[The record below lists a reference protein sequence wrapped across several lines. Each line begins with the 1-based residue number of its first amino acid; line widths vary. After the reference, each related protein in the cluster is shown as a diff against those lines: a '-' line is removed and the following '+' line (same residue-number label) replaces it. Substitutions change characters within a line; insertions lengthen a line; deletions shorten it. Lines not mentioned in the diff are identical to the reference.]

1 MQQRS
6 ETWASLAVRGRFK
19 MDTVAVIG
27 GVSYSAISAP
37 VIDRALF
44 TDTPSV
50 GHCVAASM
58 MVSVLTDDVIPA
70 GAQVEIKSR
79 LYDDTRVSEWRTA
92 GTYYVDRREENN
104 GLVTLQCYDAMVK
117 ATQPYVDPSNPDDRI
132 GWPKSMAACVTECA
146 ARIGVEL
153 DSRTVIKTGD
163 PYQVAYPTNYTMQQ
177 VLEFIAACH
186 GGNWIIT
193 PENKLRLIPLVPP
206 PEETFDII
214 DYEYRKIMTN
224 DGYKLVW
231 QHYET
236 DETLV
241 NTADGDL
248 LNVPVVI
255 GKITTAKS
263 ITINRVTLARD
274 EELGYTIADDEDS
287 TGVELRIESN
297 PYACQAI
304 CEDLYAALHG
314 LEYRPFTI
322 TQACYDPC
330 AELGDWIL
338 VGDQVRSVIC
348 TQRVTLGVD
357 FRADV
362 TAPGKDETG
371 SEYPYLTAIQRL
383 QQEDER
389 LRKYMEAAKTEIN
402 SKIEQTYTSILLEVA
417 GTYATGEYVRANLT
431 ILENSITSE
440 VTRATAAEQQ
450 LSSSITQTAESIT
463 SEVTRATS
471 AEQQLSSSISQTAEK
486 IDLKVSKGDVS
497 SQISMESGQVS
508 INANRFSVD
517 SDNFKLS
524 RTGNLEATNAALTG
538 SFITSSGQRKLEL
551 NSGGLNLYQND
562 ELVGTI
568 RGDAR
573 ANQTTGDSTAL
584 PVMAIKVESGSN
596 GLIFVSNGIYHFV
609 YNTGLNPEDRE
620 ERFWFGDTVYFRDAA
635 KFGGGIKLVS
645 DSYEVTLYS
654 GYHYGGSSGESYNF
668 LGIRDSLSVDEHL
681 RVDGTAEFTGAVS
694 CKVGITCK
702 DNINCEKSIVL
713 GSGTNHVTVSRKY
726 SSGGEQYFHS
736 DGSIWAS
743 GNIYADGEK
752 YRVVQTEHYDR
763 IGLNAMESTYAVF
776 SDLGSAMLDETGEA
790 YVFFD
795 PDFAETIDLSHD
807 YQVFVTPT
815 STGIFQ
821 YAEKRRSHFVAH
833 GTPGMT
839 LDWIVYARQKG
850 YVNHRLERV
859 TVGPGDPNMAA
870 GLWPTQNTDDT
881 DGYFP
886 LEDTGDVI
894 DELEAQYLAQ
904 YEREVYGYD
913 N

>member
-1 MQQRS
+1 MRQRS
-6 ETWASLAVRGRFK
+6 ETWASLAVRGRFG
-19 MDTVAVIG
+19 METVAAIG

-44 TDTPSV
+44 TDAPSV

-58 MVSVLTDDVIPA
+58 LVSILTDDVIPA
-70 GAQVEIKSR
+70 AAAVEIRAR
-79 LYDDTRVSEWRTA
+79 LYDDTRVSEWRTF
-92 GTYYVDRREENN
+92 GTFYTDRREENN
-104 GLVTLQCYDAMVK
+104 GLVTLQCYDAMLK

-132 GWPKSMAACVTECA
+132 GWPKSMAACVAECA

-177 VLEFIAACH
+177 VLEYIAACH

-214 DYEYRKIMTN
+214 DYEYRKIKTN

-236 DETLV
+236 DETIT
-241 NTADGDL
+241 NTAGGDL

-255 GKITTAKS
+255 GQITTAKAM
-263 ITINRVTLARD
+263 TINRVTLARD
-274 EELGYTIADDEDS
+274 GELGYTVADDDENN
-287 TGVELRIESN
+287 TGVELRIENN
-297 PYACQAI
+297 PYASQAI
-304 CEDLYAALHG
+304 CNDLYAALHG

-338 VGDQVRSVIC
+338 VGDKVRSVIC

-362 TAPGKDETG
+362 TAPGKDETS
-371 SEYPYLTAIQRL
+371 SEYPFLTTIQRL
-383 QQEDER
+383 QQADEQ
-389 LRKYMEAAKTEIN
+389 LKKYMEAAKTEIN
-402 SKIEQTYTSILLEVA
+402 SRIEQTYTSILLEVA
-417 GTYATGEYVRANLT
+417 GTYATGEYVKANLT
-431 ILENSITSE
+431 ILANSITSE
-440 VTRATAAEQQ
+440 VSRATGAEQQ

-463 SEVTRATS
+463 SEVTRATA

-486 IDLKVSKGDVS
+486 INLKVSKGDVS

-508 INANRFSVD
+508 INSNRFSVD
-517 SDNFKLS
+517 SDNFKLT
-524 RTGNLEATNAALTG
+524 RTGSLTASSATLTG
-538 SFITSSGQRKLEL
+538 SFTTSSGQRKLEA
-551 NSGGLNLYQND
+551 NSGGLNLYQDD

-573 ANQTTGDSTAL
+573 ARQTAGGDSSY
-584 PVMAIKVESGSN
+584 PVMAIRVAPGSN
-596 GLIFVSNGIYHFV
+596 GLIFTNSDHVYHFA
-609 YNTGLNPEDRE
+609 YNKGLDPNGYT
-620 ERFWFGDTVYFRDAA
+620 ERFWFGDTVRFQDDIYCTKAIYFGDYNVSL
-635 KFGGGIKLVS
+635 GG
-645 DSYEVTLYS
+645 
-654 GYHYGGSSGESYNF
+654 YGDY
-668 LGIRDSLSVDEHL
+668 LSVDGNL
-681 RVDGTAEFTGAVS
+681 DIAQ
-694 CKVGITCK
+694 
-702 DNINCEKSIVL
+702 DLIV
-713 GSGTNHVTVSRKY
+713 
-726 SSGGEQYFHS
+726 
-736 DGSIWAS
+736 S
-743 GNIYADGEK
+743 GNFYSNGEK
-752 YRVVQTEHYDR
+752 NRVVSTEHYGR
-763 IGLNAMESTYAVF
+763 VGLNAMESTYAVF
-776 SDLGSAMLDETGEA
+776 ADIGSAMLNGAGEA

-795 PDFAETIDLSHD
+795 PDFEETIDLTHD

-815 STGIFQ
+815 STGTVQ
-821 YAEKRRSHFVAH
+821 YIEKQGGHFVVH

-839 LDWIVYARQKG
+839 LDWIVYARQRG

-859 TVGPGDPNMAA
+859 PIDPGDPNMDA
-870 GLWPTQNTDDT
+870 GLWPTQDTDDAA
-881 DGYFP
+881 GYFP

-894 DELEAQYLAQ
+894 DTLAAQYLEG

>member
-19 MDTVAVIG
+19 VDTIAVIG

-37 VIDRALF
+37 VIARALF
-44 TDTPSV
+44 TEAPSV
-50 GHCVAASM
+50 GHCAAASM
-58 MVSVLTDDVIPA
+58 LVSILTGDVIPA
-70 GAQVEIKSR
+70 AAAVEIRAR
-79 LYDDTRVSEWRTA
+79 LYDDARVSEWRTF
-92 GTYYVDRREENN
+92 GTFYIDRREENN
-104 GLVTLQCYDAMVK
+104 GLVTLQCYDAMLK

-153 DSRTVIKTGD
+153 DSRTVIKTGA

-177 VLEFIAACH
+177 VLEYIAACH

-193 PENKLRLIPLVPP
+193 PENKLRLVPLVPP

-236 DETLV
+236 DEALI
-241 NTADGDL
+241 NTAGGDL

-263 ITINRVTLARD
+263 ITINRITIARD
-274 EELGYTIADDEDS
+274 EELGYTAADENS

-297 PYACQAI
+297 PYASQAI
-304 CEDLYAALHG
+304 CDDLYAALHG

-338 VGDQVRSVIC
+338 VGDKVRSVIC

-362 TAPGKDETG
+362 SAPGQDETG
-371 SEYPYLTAIQRL
+371 SEYPYLTAIQQL
-383 QQEDER
+383 QQTDER
-389 LRKYMEAAKTEIN
+389 LQKYMEAAKTEIN
-402 SKIEQTYTSILLEVA
+402 SKIEQTHTSILLEVA
-417 GTYATGEYVRANLT
+417 GTYATGESVSAQIALTEGKITTEVDKALETVAGAYVT
-431 ILENSITSE
+431 TES
-440 VTRATAAEQQ
+440 
-450 LSSSITQTAESIT
+450 LSSKIEQTESKITTEVNAALETVAGTYATTKTLNSKITQTESKIT
-463 SEVTRATS
+463 TEVSAALETVAGTYATT
-471 AEQQLSSSISQTAEK
+471 ETTTTLSSKIDQTAEK
-486 IDLKVSKGDVS
+486 IDLKVSKGDIS

-508 INANRFSVD
+508 ITSNRFSVT
-517 SDNFKLS
+517 SDNFTLT
-524 RTGNLEATNAALTG
+524 RTGNLTASSATLTG
-538 SFITSSGQRKLEL
+538 SFTTSSTTSSGKRELKL

-568 RGDAR
+568 RGDTRAR
-573 ANQTTGDSTAL
+573 QTAAGDSISL
-584 PVMAIKVESGSN
+584 PVMAIRVDSNSN
-596 GLIFVSNGIYHFV
+596 GLIFTDAANNRYLFAFNLGLDPNGY
-609 YNTGLNPEDRE
+609 T
-620 ERFWFGDTVYFRDAA
+620 ERFWFGDTVRFQNEIYCPKIVFDAQ
-635 KFGGGIKLVS
+635 
-645 DSYEVTLYS
+645 D
-654 GYHYGGSSGESYNF
+654 SSGVY
-668 LGIRDSLSVDEHL
+668 IRSGHTTENEQYLY
-681 RVDGTAEFTGAVS
+681 VDGSLWATGS
-694 CKVGITCK
+694 
-702 DNINCEKSIVL
+702 L
-713 GSGTNHVTVSRKY
+713 
-726 SSGGEQYFHS
+726 
-736 DGSIWAS
+736 
-743 GNIYADGEK
+743 YADGEK
-752 YRVVQTEHYDR
+752 YRVVATEHYGR

-776 SDLGSAMLDETGEA
+776 SDLGSARLGEAGDA

-795 PDFAETIDLSHD
+795 PDFGETIDLTHD

-815 STGIFQ
+815 SAGTVR
-821 YAEKRRSHFVAH
+821 YVEKQSGYFVIH
-833 GTPGMT
+833 GTSGMS
-839 LDWIVYARQKG
+839 LDWIVYARQRG
-850 YVNHRLERV
+850 YANHRLERV
-859 TVGPGDPNMAA
+859 PVDPGDPNMDA
-870 GLWPTQNTDDT
+870 GLWPTQDMDDAA
-881 DGYFP
+881 GYFP

-894 DELEAQYLAQ
+894 DELAAQYLAQ

>member
-6 ETWASLAVRGRFK
+6 ETWASLAARGRFK
-19 MDTVAVIG
+19 VDTVAVIG

-58 MVSVLTDDVIPA
+58 MVSVLTGDVIPA

-92 GTYYVDRREENN
+92 GTFYIDRREENN

-153 DSRTVIKTGD
+153 DSRTVIKTGA

-186 GGNWIIT
+186 GGNWVIT
-193 PENKLRLIPLVPP
+193 PENKLRLIPLVAP

-214 DYEYRKIMTN
+214 DYDYRKILTN

-241 NTADGDL
+241 NTAGGDL

-255 GKITTAKS
+255 GQITTAKS

-304 CEDLYAALHG
+304 CDDLYAALHG

-338 VGDQVRSVIC
+338 VGDKVRSVLC

-383 QQEDER
+383 QQADER

-417 GTYATGEYVRANLT
+417 GTYATGEYVEANLT
-431 ILENSITSE
+431 LLENSITSE
-440 VTRATAAEQQ
+440 VTRATGAEQQ

-508 INANRFSVD
+508 ITSNRFSVD
-517 SDNFKLS
+517 SDNFKLT
-524 RTGNLEATNAALTG
+524 RTGSLEASSATLTG
-538 SFITSSGQRKLEL
+538 SFTTSSGQRKLKL
-551 NSGGLNLYQND
+551 NSGGFNLYQND

-568 RGDAR
+568 RGDTR
-573 ANQTTGDSTAL
+573 ANQTAGGTAL
-584 PVMAIKVESGSN
+584 PVMAVRVESGSK
-596 GLIFVSNGIYHFV
+596 GLIFTSSESVYHFA
-609 YNTGLNPEDRE
+609 YNEGLDPNGYT
-620 ERFWFGDTVYFRDAA
+620 ERFWFGDTVRFQDDIRCSKNIYCSENIYL
-635 KFGGGIKLVS
+635 GGA
-645 DSYEVTLYS
+645 SYGTAFLR
-654 GYHYGGSSGESYNF
+654 GYGES
-668 LGIRDSLSVDEHL
+668 LSINGMLDVTQDL
-681 RVDGTAEFTGAVS
+681 IVS
-694 CKVGITCK
+694 G
-702 DNINCEKSIVL
+702 D
-713 GSGTNHVTVSRKY
+713 
-726 SSGGEQYFHS
+726 F
-736 DGSIWAS
+736 
-743 GNIYADGEK
+743 YANGK
-752 YRVVQTEHYDR
+752 KNRVVSTEHYGR
-763 IGLNAMESTYAVF
+763 VGLNAMESTYAVF
-776 SDLGSAMLDETGEA
+776 ADLGSAMLDRAGEA

-795 PDFAETIDLSHD
+795 PEFAETIDLTHD

-815 STGIFQ
+815 SAGTIQ
-821 YAEKRRSHFVAH
+821 YVEKKSGHFVVR
-833 GTPGMT
+833 GTPGMI

-859 TVGPGDPNMAA
+859 PVEPEDPNMSA
-870 GLWPTQNTDDT
+870 GYWPTSDT
-881 DGYFP
+881 DYSSDGYYP

-894 DELEAQYLAQ
+894 DDLAAQYLAQ
-904 YEREVYGYD
+904 YEREVYDYD